1 MSMIRNKNKISYTG
15 VGPYYIAVVYLLTFI
30 GINASKRGYLPVGS
44 FEALRI
50 PMVIIGIIMIALGVI
65 MCTEA
70 VIVSK
75 FIENVK
81 KNQLITTG
89 IFAWVR
95 NPLYAGITFAIIGLL
110 FFQNNLFLLP
120 LIFVYWGLMTL
131 FVKKEEEALEK
142 VFGEAYRVY
151 KSKVN
156 RCIPWFPG
164 H

>member
-1 MSMIRNKNKISYTG
+1 
-15 VGPYYIAVVYLLTFI
+15 
-30 GINASKRGYLPVGS
+30 
-44 FEALRI
+44 
-50 PMVIIGIIMIALGVI
+50 

-81 KNQLITTG
+81 KNQLITTS

-95 NPLYAGITFAIIGLL
+95 NPLYAGISFAIIGLL
-110 FFQNNLFLLP
+110 FFQNNLFLLS

-131 FVKKEEEALEK
+131 FVKKEEEALKK

-156 RCIPWFPG
+156 RCIPWFPRHCYKSKVVYG
-164 H
+164 AEFKYLN